1 MATTTPATDDL
12 RIDEE
17 DLKITQNAFESCITK
32 LVTGASPY
40 PTPGRPLR
48 NLAARCLNILYARGE
63 TKSRFDTV
71 RALLST
77 AGDVKASEGVKVAC
91 LWCIGEIMA
100 ASGSQ
105 ILSLMTDISNAT
117 VRLVKTSSLPVLV
130 RYHAFLSLQKSL
142 KTAGRGLTD
151 AALKDVLKQTRYYM
165 TDKAL
170 PIQRAAAQ
178 ILTILHS
185 EKESIKTVAEV
196 ESLVTLSAK
205 GLEHA
210 DQPTRR
216 SFSLL
221 VAQVLSL
228 TQVERPVVS
237 TEKKASTKK
246 DAGADDEAD
255 GPVSTLAETT
265 KPLMTAAE
273 MLAQISAHFNKPGAS
288 RKTRVGL
295 FDFYVSLLMVLGPS
309 WVETNYGVIVKHLI
323 TEIVVPVRQS
333 TNTHD
338 TSLVRKLVGMLLR
351 DLIGVRMLSE
361 QGQIAAIKELSE
373 GYLKKWPALLPG
385 QVAPHHNALVV
396 ALKEVA
402 GLLQQLGNAPP
413 PVQDA
418 LAEPLVHLLSHPNQG
433 AQVAAAWCLRCFCF
447 STPLR
452 LPKTVLSVVELLQR
466 DITSLGTPPVT
477 PEVGK
482 RALGHA
488 NGLAAL
494 FAIIPDRPLYVS
506 YDLSAKVFDMAI
518 QLLKR
523 AGEHDVAVA
532 QVEVEVAWA
541 LISSLMALGPN
552 FVRSHLPQLLV
563 LWRNALPKPTSKDTS
578 HATGRSVAEW
588 TFLLRVR
595 EAALQAVLSFLR
607 HNSPALVTLDVAR
620 RLASLLSN
628 ALAFANA
635 FVGQPTEEIHDA
647 TSNLATRE
655 AMLRRRVYQCFAALG
670 LSSATEVMQTT
681 LLQSVVSL
689 FASPDGYSGSSMQ
702 AAIASSTGNFS
713 SVWAMTDGYAYGVTS
728 TDRYS
733 MKVFGKDEKGEGNP
747 EESGER
753 LNRDSVENAIDDP
766 ILAPIIGSCEHDTL
780 ALCRPQSVSE
790 ESAWPEPPP
799 PMTGVVDAAIILF
812 SMLLPAQDATS
823 AARTINQIAQSIKSP
838 KLERNLGRKAAIQIN
853 ATSAL
858 LFTLRHAAQSRQARD
873 VLGGGQVA
881 EALVGVLKDAILDG
895 DVFLRKAG
903 SEAIGRLANFSGTTF
918 LSTQTKFL
926 VDQVVSNR
934 DPQAR
939 AGCALAFGA
948 IYSQV
953 GGLAAGPLLK
963 TTVNVLMSLGNDPH
977 PVVHFHAL
985 SALSQVATSASLS
998 YGPYVSSTLGLIFKL
1013 YMASTHEPEGG
1024 SLSNANLAGD
1034 LPAYQVLCE
1043 LIDALISV
1051 LGPELQEPN
1060 STRNLVF
1067 NLAMD
1072 FWKEDDEGIQVEAI
1086 KCIQH
1091 FLMFGAN
1098 TMDIPELVVG
1108 FRAHLLSSRRP
1119 LKMASINALYQLVQ
1133 RDAFVM
1139 SKVGGDR
1146 LVEELF
1152 AMLDDDSAIHGV
1164 RNIILSWLQQTVL
1177 HNPSAWIDLCQR
1189 IMSRTTAS
1197 QRVTDAAS
1205 KTGGL
1210 QDDEAES
1217 LSVGMGGNQAAAG
1230 GPTSRWRTQLFSLR
1244 CLHQICILVARS
1256 GRREHVD
1263 LPFARQQKLQPSTL
1277 LVSRVPDLI
1286 KMAFTASAAY
1296 VTEIRLE
1303 GLVVLQDVIEV
1314 FAKSP
1319 DPDYEDS
1326 LLLEQH
1332 QAPITAA
1339 LTPAFS
1345 SDSTPE
1351 ILSSAVQVCAAFV
1364 GCGVVKDVARMGRIL
1379 KLLTSALEQSK
1390 ESGTLKIGDVGEL
1403 SPNASG
1409 MLRISTL
1416 KAWAQ
1421 LQVASSHQAYLGAVV
1436 EPHRATLATLWIS
1449 SLRDYASIRG
1459 DSEMLQD
1466 SASAAMDVSYS
1477 GMGREV
1483 LLPYY
1488 EASWSK
1494 ILKAVANLMLGSD
1507 KAVLAAMDG
1516 QDASNQVTPAPAPP
1530 KDEPTAYFF
1539 IIFGLVFEALTAS
1552 SADANATPAALEA
1565 AVTALE
1571 ALRSLV
1577 RPEYAGKAILDP
1589 STFDELSNLFYR
1601 MAMTSAPIVQINL
1614 IAVLAS
1620 LASSQK
1626 DKLIAGIKAS
1636 GASEPFPGDSPLTHC
1651 LRICSYV
1658 LRQAVPSA
1666 SRRGASGVSGSVED
1680 RVALL
1685 TTTFR
1690 AFTIIGD
1697 AFGPE
1702 KKEEVRA
1709 VAVALYTELL
1719 KDEYSTV
1726 DLTGPT
1732 LPSLKAI
1739 LDATASPVAGAGL
1752 EKYQKLVHGLLSA
1765 CLSHIDEM
1773 RGREGVAAAIKVKNN
1788 LLTSVLIV
1796 TVVPQN
1802 VKLSRTAVEHCCY
1815 VIAQKL
1821 EEGSTSEISVTAAHC
1836 AKTIMIAATAG
1847 NTLLGHCVKLLIPGM
1862 IHYIASLASSV
1873 EENAEGGAQNATQIQ
1888 GIDEVL
1894 KAFVA
1899 FFNSVPDEHRAR
1911 LLGVLLPLCVL
1922 LLDPARSPPAPL
1934 HTRTISHLLSFATTS
1949 PAAFKEATGK
1959 LGAPEREKLETSI
1972 RQAVGGAKTAA
1983 TEKAAKPAI
1992 SLRSF

>member
-1 MATTTPATDDL
+1 
-12 RIDEE
+12 
-17 DLKITQNAFESCITK
+17 
-32 LVTGASPY
+32 
-40 PTPGRPLR
+40 
-48 NLAARCLNILYARGE
+48 
-63 TKSRFDTV
+63 
-71 RALLST
+71 
-77 AGDVKASEGVKVAC
+77 
-91 LWCIGEIMA
+91 
-100 ASGSQ
+100 
-105 ILSLMTDISNAT
+105 
-117 VRLVKTSSLPVLV
+117 
-130 RYHAFLSLQKSL
+130 
-142 KTAGRGLTD
+142 
-151 AALKDVLKQTRYYM
+151 
-165 TDKAL
+165 
-170 PIQRAAAQ
+170 
-178 ILTILHS
+178 
-185 EKESIKTVAEV
+185 
-196 ESLVTLSAK
+196 
-205 GLEHA
+205 
-210 DQPTRR
+210 
-216 SFSLL
+216 
-221 VAQVLSL
+221 
-228 TQVERPVVS
+228 
-237 TEKKASTKK
+237 
-246 DAGADDEAD
+246 
-255 GPVSTLAETT
+255 
-265 KPLMTAAE
+265 
-273 MLAQISAHFNKPGAS
+273 ML
-288 RKTRVGL
+288 
-295 FDFYVSLLMVLGPS
+295 LGPS
-309 WVETNYGVIVKHLI
+309 WVETNYSVIVKHLI
-323 TEIVVPVRQS
+323 TEIVIPVRQS

-338 TSLVRKLVGMLLR
+338 TSLVRKLVGILLR

-418 LAEPLVHLLSHPNQG
+418 LAEPLIHILSHPNQS

-452 LPKTVLSVVELLQR
+452 LPKTVLNVVELLQR
-466 DITSLGTPPVT
+466 DIASLGTPPVT

-482 RALGHA
+482 RALGRA

-494 FAIIPDRPLYVS
+494 FSIIPDRPLYVS
-506 YDLSAKVFDMAI
+506 YDLSAKLFDMAI

-532 QVEVEVAWA
+532 QVEVEVAWT

-628 ALAFANA
+628 ALAFSNA
-635 FVGQPTEEIHDA
+635 FVGQPAEEIQDA
-647 TSNLATRE
+647 TSNLASRE

-689 FASPDGYSGSSMQ
+689 FAGPEGYSGSSMQ

-713 SVWAMTDGYAYGVTS
+713 SIWAITDGYAYGVTS
-728 TDRYS
+728 MDRYS
-733 MKVFGKDEKGEGNP
+733 LKVYGKGDKEDGNP
-747 EESGER
+747 EEGGER
-753 LNRDSVENAIDDP
+753 LNRDSVENAIDSL

-780 ALCRPQSVSE
+780 ALCRPQSMSE
-790 ESAWPEPPP
+790 ESWPEPPP
-799 PMTGVVDAAIILF
+799 AMTGVVDAAIALF

-823 AARTINQIAQSIKSP
+823 AAKTINQIVQHIKSP
-838 KLERNLGRKAAIQIN
+838 RLDRNLGRKAAIQIN
-853 ATSAL
+853 AAAAL
-858 LFTLRHAAQSRQARD
+858 LFTLRLAAQSRPARD

-881 EALVGVLKDAILDG
+881 EAVVGILKDAILDG

-977 PVVHFHAL
+977 PVVHVHAL
-985 SALSQVATSASLS
+985 SALGQVATSASLS
-998 YGPYVSSTLGLIFKL
+998 YGPYVSSTLGVIFKL

-1034 LPAYQVLCE
+1034 LPAYQVLCQ

-1051 LGPELQEPN
+1051 LGPELLEPN

-1067 NLAMD
+1067 NLSMD

-1098 TMDIPELVVG
+1098 SMDIPELVVG
-1108 FRAHLLSSRRP
+1108 FRSHLLSSRRP

-1152 AMLDDDSAIHGV
+1152 AMLDDDSAIDGV

-1205 KTGGL
+1205 KAGGL

-1244 CLHQICILVARS
+1244 CLHQICTLVARS

-1263 LPFARQQKLQPSTL
+1263 LPVARQKKLQPSSL

-1303 GLVVLQDVIEV
+1303 GLIVLQDVIEV

-1319 DPDYEDS
+1319 DPDYDDA

-1364 GCGVVKDVARMGRIL
+1364 GCGVVKDVTRMGRIL

-1421 LQVASSHQAYLGAVV
+1421 LQVACSHQAYLSAVV

-1466 SASAAMDVSYS
+1466 SSSAAMDVSYS

-1488 EASWSK
+1488 ESAWSK
-1494 ILKAVANLMLGSD
+1494 ILKAVANLMLASD

-1516 QDASNQVTPAPAPP
+1516 QEATSNTAVSTAS

-1539 IIFGLVFEALTAS
+1539 VIFGLIFEALTAS

-1577 RPEYAGKAILDP
+1577 KPEYAGKAILEL

-1601 MAMTSAPIVQINL
+1601 MAMTAAPIVQINL
-1614 IAVLAS
+1614 VAVLAS

-1626 DKLIAGIKAS
+1626 ERLLAGIKAS
-1636 GASEPFPGDSPLTHC
+1636 GASEPFPSASPLTHC

-1666 SRRGASGVSGSVED
+1666 SRRGASSVAGSLEE

-1685 TTTFR
+1685 TATFR

-1697 AFGPE
+1697 AFGPD
-1702 KKEEVRA
+1702 KREEVRA
-1709 VAVALYTELL
+1709 VAVALYAELL

-1726 DLTGPT
+1726 DVTGPT

-1739 LDATASPVAGAGL
+1739 LDTTSSSLSESGL

-1765 CLSHIDEM
+1765 CTSHIDEM
-1773 RGREGVAAAIKVKNN
+1773 RGREGVAAVIKVKNN
-1788 LLTSVLIV
+1788 LLASVLII
-1796 TVVPQN
+1796 TAVPPN
-1802 VKLSRTAVEHCCY
+1802 VKLSRTVVEHCCY
-1815 VIAQKL
+1815 LISQKL
-1821 EEGSTSEISVTAAHC
+1821 EEGTTSEISITAAHC
-1836 AKTIMIAATAG
+1836 AKTIMITATTG
-1847 NTLLGHCVKLLIPGM
+1847 NSVLRHCVKLLIPGM
-1862 IHYIASLASSV
+1862 IHYIANLASSV
-1873 EENAEGGAQNATQIQ
+1873 DENAEGAAQNTVQLQ

-1922 LLDPARSPPAPL
+1922 LLDPTRSPPSSL
-1934 HTRTISHLLSFATTS
+1934 HTRTIAHLLAFATTS
-1949 PAAFKEATGK
+1949 PAAFKEATAK
-1959 LGAPEREKLETSI
+1959 LGPVEREKLETSV
-1972 RQAVGGAKTAA
+1972 RQAIGGAAKGAT
-1983 TEKAAKPAI
+1983 TEKLAKPAI

>member
-1 MATTTPATDDL
+1 MPTTTPATDDL
-12 RIDEE
+12 RIDEVQ
-17 DLKITQNAFESCITK
+17 K
-32 LVTGASPY
+32 
-40 PTPGRPLR
+40 
-48 NLAARCLNILYARGE
+48 
-63 TKSRFDTV
+63 
-71 RALLST
+71 
-77 AGDVKASEGVKVAC
+77 AGDIKASEGVKVAC

-105 ILSLMTDISNAT
+105 ILSLVTDISNAT

-142 KTAGRGLTD
+142 KTAGRGLTE

-196 ESLVTLSAK
+196 ESLVTLCAK

-237 TEKKASTKK
+237 TEKKASAKK

-713 SVWAMTDGYAYGVTS
+713 SVWAMTVGYAYGVTS

-733 MKVFGKDEKGEGNP
+733 LKVFGKDEKGEGNP

-753 LNRDSVENAIDDP
+753 LNRDSVENAIDDL

-853 ATSAL
+853 ATTAL

-985 SALSQVATSASLS
+985 SALSQVATSA
-998 YGPYVSSTLGLIFKL
+998 
-1013 YMASTHEPEGG
+1013 
-1024 SLSNANLAGD
+1024 
-1034 LPAYQVLCE
+1034 
-1043 LIDALISV
+1043 
-1051 LGPELQEPN
+1051 
-1060 STRNLVF
+1060 
-1067 NLAMD
+1067 
-1072 FWKEDDEGIQVEAI
+1072 
-1086 KCIQH
+1086 
-1091 FLMFGAN
+1091 
-1098 TMDIPELVVG
+1098 
-1108 FRAHLLSSRRP
+1108 
-1119 LKMASINALYQLVQ
+1119 
-1133 RDAFVM
+1133 
-1139 SKVGGDR
+1139 
-1146 LVEELF
+1146 
-1152 AMLDDDSAIHGV
+1152 
-1164 RNIILSWLQQTVL
+1164 
-1177 HNPSAWIDLCQR
+1177 
-1189 IMSRTTAS
+1189 
-1197 QRVTDAAS
+1197 
-1205 KTGGL
+1205 
-1210 QDDEAES
+1210 
-1217 LSVGMGGNQAAAG
+1217 
-1230 GPTSRWRTQLFSLR
+1230 
-1244 CLHQICILVARS
+1244 
-1256 GRREHVD
+1256 
-1263 LPFARQQKLQPSTL
+1263 
-1277 LVSRVPDLI
+1277 
-1286 KMAFTASAAY
+1286 
-1296 VTEIRLE
+1296 
-1303 GLVVLQDVIEV
+1303 
-1314 FAKSP
+1314 
-1319 DPDYEDS
+1319 
-1326 LLLEQH
+1326 
-1332 QAPITAA
+1332 
-1339 LTPAFS
+1339 
-1345 SDSTPE
+1345 
-1351 ILSSAVQVCAAFV
+1351 
-1364 GCGVVKDVARMGRIL
+1364 
-1379 KLLTSALEQSK
+1379 
-1390 ESGTLKIGDVGEL
+1390 
-1403 SPNASG
+1403 
-1409 MLRISTL
+1409 
-1416 KAWAQ
+1416 
-1421 LQVASSHQAYLGAVV
+1421 
-1436 EPHRATLATLWIS
+1436 
-1449 SLRDYASIRG
+1449 
-1459 DSEMLQD
+1459 
-1466 SASAAMDVSYS
+1466 
-1477 GMGREV
+1477 
-1483 LLPYY
+1483 
-1488 EASWSK
+1488 
-1494 ILKAVANLMLGSD
+1494 
-1507 KAVLAAMDG
+1507 
-1516 QDASNQVTPAPAPP
+1516 
-1530 KDEPTAYFF
+1530 
-1539 IIFGLVFEALTAS
+1539 
-1552 SADANATPAALEA
+1552 
-1565 AVTALE
+1565 
-1571 ALRSLV
+1571 
-1577 RPEYAGKAILDP
+1577 
-1589 STFDELSNLFYR
+1589 
-1601 MAMTSAPIVQINL
+1601 
-1614 IAVLAS
+1614 
-1620 LASSQK
+1620 
-1626 DKLIAGIKAS
+1626 
-1636 GASEPFPGDSPLTHC
+1636 
-1651 LRICSYV
+1651 
-1658 LRQAVPSA
+1658 
-1666 SRRGASGVSGSVED
+1666 
-1680 RVALL
+1680 
-1685 TTTFR
+1685 
-1690 AFTIIGD
+1690 
-1697 AFGPE
+1697 
-1702 KKEEVRA
+1702 
-1709 VAVALYTELL
+1709 
-1719 KDEYSTV
+1719 
-1726 DLTGPT
+1726 
-1732 LPSLKAI
+1732 
-1739 LDATASPVAGAGL
+1739 
-1752 EKYQKLVHGLLSA
+1752 
-1765 CLSHIDEM
+1765 
-1773 RGREGVAAAIKVKNN
+1773 
-1788 LLTSVLIV
+1788 
-1796 TVVPQN
+1796 
-1802 VKLSRTAVEHCCY
+1802 
-1815 VIAQKL
+1815 
-1821 EEGSTSEISVTAAHC
+1821 
-1836 AKTIMIAATAG
+1836 
-1847 NTLLGHCVKLLIPGM
+1847 
-1862 IHYIASLASSV
+1862 
-1873 EENAEGGAQNATQIQ
+1873 
-1888 GIDEVL
+1888 
-1894 KAFVA
+1894 
-1899 FFNSVPDEHRAR
+1899 
-1911 LLGVLLPLCVL
+1911 
-1922 LLDPARSPPAPL
+1922 
-1934 HTRTISHLLSFATTS
+1934 
-1949 PAAFKEATGK
+1949 
-1959 LGAPEREKLETSI
+1959 
-1972 RQAVGGAKTAA
+1972 
-1983 TEKAAKPAI
+1983 
-1992 SLRSF
+1992 